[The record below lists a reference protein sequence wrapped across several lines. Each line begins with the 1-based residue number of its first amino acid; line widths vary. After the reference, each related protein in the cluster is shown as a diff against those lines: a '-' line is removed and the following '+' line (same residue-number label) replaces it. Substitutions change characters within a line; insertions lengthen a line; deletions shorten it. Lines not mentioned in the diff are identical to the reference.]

1 MTELKTGNVNIT
13 VETEHGPFE
22 IVKNYREAF
31 NLVKFNER
39 YVEEVFGQYA
49 YIVGDVSSEIL
60 RLKAFS
66 GEITGLNSYKHIPDY
81 LNEYCNYNI
90 AYYILRN
97 PKIDVKLEEKVSKP
111 KKKKRKRGKKYDRKP
126 TNVPTSKPNT
136 N

>member
-1 MTELKTGNVNIT
+1 MTEANNPNVNLV
-13 VETEHGPFE
+13 VETEHGSFE
-22 IVKNYREAF
+22 IIKNYRDAF

-60 RLKAFS
+60 RLKGFS
-66 GEITGLNSYKHIPDY
+66 GDNKGLNSYKLIPDY

-97 PKIDVKLEEKVSKP
+97 PKISVKVDEIVQKP
-111 KKKKRKRGKKYDRKP
+111 KKKKRKRGKKNDRKP
-126 TNVPTSKPNT
+126 TNVSKSDSNT
-136 N
+136 K